1 MDSPLL
7 LVVGLVAVYAGL
19 AGFVVFILRSR
30 RVVSPERRRPAETAA
45 GKTSA
50 LSKLTDSAVSAINK
64 GLKGRELRFAR
75 ADKFEQAG
83 LKIRAGDFVLISG
96 VGALVGA
103 ILGFILGGLG
113 LAFLFVIVVPLLFV
127 VGLNILASRRQGKF
141 ADQLPDT
148 LQMLSGSMRAGHS
161 LMRAVDGAADE
172 AEAPMSEELR
182 RVVNEAR
189 IGRDLTES
197 LLDCAGRMKSQD
209 FLWVAQA
216 IETHREVGGNLAEL
230 LDNVNETIRERA
242 QIGRQVRALSA
253 EGRMSA
259 IVLVALPIVLFFLIM
274 FINPSYAAM
283 FLTTVPGWI
292 MLAAVAVMLTIG
304 SLWLS
309 RLIKPK
315 F

>member
-30 RVVSPERRRPAETAA
+30 RVVSPERRRPSEAAA